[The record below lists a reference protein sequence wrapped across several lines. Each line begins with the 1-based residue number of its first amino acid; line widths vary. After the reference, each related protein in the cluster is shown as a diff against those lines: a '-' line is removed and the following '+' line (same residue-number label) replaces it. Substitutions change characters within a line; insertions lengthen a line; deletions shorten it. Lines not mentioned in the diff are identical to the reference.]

1 MRSNAKSKENLKQFH
16 RTETRFGSVE
26 QETFTTDTAK
36 KRGNAIVQLYEIV
49 QLNRLVD
56 IPKIERTMS
65 LTDQLQVLQT
75 LVDSIGDSLSQ
86 VMEYF

>member
-1 MRSNAKSKENLKQFH
+1 MRSNAKSKENLKQFA
-16 RTETRFGSVE
+16 RTETVSIRNE

-36 KRGNAIVQLYEIV
+36 KRGNAIVQLSHLR